1 MGWHPPPPDPPSAT
15 HHRDPKGLSA
25 KRRCRL
31 STDEGVAADALLA
44 PRRRSPHD
52 EVIVQH
58 KNVHEWR
65 GSGSEANGRPA
76 VASSSFSDPYRR
88 PMWVTATRSF
98 GFYGG
103 NGTRLVFLPDAQQTR
118 VGQAGVF
125 KPPRGIP

>member
-1 MGWHPPPPDPPSAT
+1 MHDFAEQRPGVWRELAGSLEE
-15 HHRDPKGLSA
+15 LS
-25 KRRCRL
+25 RP
-31 STDEGVAADALLA
+31 ADALLA
-44 PRRRSPHD
+44 LRRRSAHD

-118 VGQAGVF
+118 VGQPDVF
-125 KPPRGIP
+125 KPPCGIP